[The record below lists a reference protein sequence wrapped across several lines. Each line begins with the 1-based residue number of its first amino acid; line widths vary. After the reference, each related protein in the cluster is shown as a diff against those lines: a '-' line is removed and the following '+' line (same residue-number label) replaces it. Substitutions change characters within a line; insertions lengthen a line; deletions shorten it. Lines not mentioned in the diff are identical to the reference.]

1 MNRLHERL
9 HRACD
14 ELGDRHLTLAD
25 VFALHGQATQGALLV
40 LLAVPCLLPLPGTGT
55 VMALGIAALAWTM
68 WQGHERC
75 GLPERVADVTLPPHS
90 AQRVLRSLAWFYMQ
104 AGRWTRTRMIGLTGP
119 VHRHWMALWVAAMS
133 LLIFLPIPFG
143 NVLPAVGLLLF
154 GLGLVYQDGLA
165 VLSGVVVGLVA
176 LAITTVLGLWAIEL
190 GSLGLSGNA
199 SF

>member
-1 MNRLHERL
+1 
-9 HRACD
+9 
-14 ELGDRHLTLAD
+14 
-25 VFALHGQATQGALLV
+25 
-40 LLAVPCLLPLPGTGT
+40 
-55 VMALGIAALAWTM
+55 
-68 WQGHERC
+68 
-75 GLPERVADVTLPPHS
+75 
-90 AQRVLRSLAWFYMQ
+90 
-104 AGRWTRTRMIGLTGP
+104 
-119 VHRHWMALWVAAMS
+119 MS

-190 GSLGLSGNA
+190 GSLGPSGNA